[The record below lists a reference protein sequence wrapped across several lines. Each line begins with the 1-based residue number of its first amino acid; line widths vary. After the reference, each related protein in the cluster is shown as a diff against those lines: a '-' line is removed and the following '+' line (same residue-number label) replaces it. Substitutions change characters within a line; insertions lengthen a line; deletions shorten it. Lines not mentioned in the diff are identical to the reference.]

1 MATYTKLPLS
11 GSTNGKQIKVA
22 AVSSPGTTIHTAVS
36 GTSDMDEIWLF
47 ATNTS
52 TSPAVLTLEWGGTT
66 SPDDMLIVGIPA
78 QSGYLMI
85 IPGLVLQNSLIIKAF
100 ADVTNVININGFVN
114 RITA

>member
-11 GSTNGKQIKVA
+11 GSTNGKQVKVT